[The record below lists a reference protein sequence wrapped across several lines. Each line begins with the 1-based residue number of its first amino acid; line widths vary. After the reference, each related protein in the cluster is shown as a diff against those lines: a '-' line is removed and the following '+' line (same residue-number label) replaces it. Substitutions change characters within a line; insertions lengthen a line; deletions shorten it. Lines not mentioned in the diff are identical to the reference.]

1 MNCIR
6 FRGFDAVTVFEFSKM
21 CMCTVLNTW
30 ISLFVDPWM
39 SSEAPW
45 YDMSVGLW
53 TYCHWLNLKWQY
65 LDRVVCSLKF
75 LPGKWTC
82 RHERKQL
89 ATFLRSLIIIRTK
102 TVKSR
107 QNNVINKIFPIN
119 NDNFFSF
126 FFLNWPNS
134 DIKCCCKYHMGLEA
148 KNTSLRGLRTAK
160 AQTDQRLCYSL
171 FVKYHI

>member
-1 MNCIR
+1 MYESYKISSFWCCNCLCILQP
-6 FRGFDAVTVFEFSKM
+6 SLK
-21 CMCTVLNTW
+21 TW
-30 ISLFVDPWM
+30 INMFVDPWM
-39 SSEAPW
+39 SWEAPW
-45 YDMSVGLW
+45 YDMSVSLW

-102 TVKSR
+102 TVMSR

-134 DIKCCCKYHMGLEA
+134 DIKCCCKYHMGLVVKKHQSSGFLNNQGA
-148 KNTSLRGLRTAK
+148 DSN
-160 AQTDQRLCYSL
+160 QRLCYSL
-171 FVKYHI
+171 FGKYHI